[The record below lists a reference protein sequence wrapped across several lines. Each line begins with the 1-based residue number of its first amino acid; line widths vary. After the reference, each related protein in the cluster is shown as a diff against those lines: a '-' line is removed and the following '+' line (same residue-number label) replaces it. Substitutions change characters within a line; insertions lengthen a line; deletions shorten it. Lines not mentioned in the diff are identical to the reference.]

1 MAGADVAMPAAID
14 ILSKS
19 DVSAS
24 NALST
29 TLAGPSANGP
39 DMYTRMKAL
48 QRQLEFLQ
56 IQEEYIK
63 DEMLNLKRELVRAK
77 EEVKRIQSVPLVIG
91 QFLEIIDHNHGER
104 SSLAVQRLTAGPG
117 CWSL

>member
-1 MAGADVAMPAAID
+1 MAAADVAMPAAVD

-56 IQEEYIK
+56 IQ
-63 DEMLNLKRELVRAK
+63 
-77 EEVKRIQSVPLVIG
+77 
-91 QFLEIIDHNHGER
+91 
-104 SSLAVQRLTAGPG
+104 
-117 CWSL
+117 